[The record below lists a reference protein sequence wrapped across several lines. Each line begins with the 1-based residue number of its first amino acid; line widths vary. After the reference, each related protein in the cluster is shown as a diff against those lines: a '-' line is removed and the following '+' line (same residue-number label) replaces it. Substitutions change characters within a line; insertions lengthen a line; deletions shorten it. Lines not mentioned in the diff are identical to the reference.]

1 MKLALESIH
10 GNRATVRAKRVGP
23 FAVHP
28 GVFPDESGRWVVT
41 HVATGRKI
49 TTLFDSAVM
58 AEKYAKA
65 ILKSGIDFAVTDPE
79 YYLRRKRRFQK
90 ADLAVRTLLGI
101 P

>member
-1 MKLALESIH
+1 MKLELESIYGTH
-10 GNRATVRAKRVGP
+10 RTVRAKRLGP

-28 GVFPDESGRWVVT
+28 GVFELESERWVVT

-49 TTLFDSAVM
+49 PTLFDTAAI
-58 AEKYAKA
+58 AERYAKA

-79 YYLRRKRRFQK
+79 YYLKRKRRFQK

-101 P
+101 K